1 MRSQSKIIETS
12 VMMTLTIIAANDIV
26 FFITAMSETV
36 KALLQPL
43 FLNHFFVHT
52 NSEKGL
58 PY

>member
-1 MRSQSKIIETS
+1 
-12 VMMTLTIIAANDIV
+12 MTLTIIAANDIV